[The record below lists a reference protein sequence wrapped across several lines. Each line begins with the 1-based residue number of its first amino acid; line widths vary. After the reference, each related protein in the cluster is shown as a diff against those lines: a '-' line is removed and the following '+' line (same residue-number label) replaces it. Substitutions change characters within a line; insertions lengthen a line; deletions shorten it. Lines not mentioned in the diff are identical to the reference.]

1 MEDESLTLNMSNSPM
16 NNIVGSDNHHQNHH
30 EEQQSPTNEQ
40 PTNNESKA
48 LVLVNSYN
56 SYSKWDSMTLFL
68 CSFEVHD
75 NVYYYPSRCECQIPY
90 SFVHLTNH
98 RINHLLSYI
107 ALSNTH
113 IFLVQSNELFH

>member
-1 MEDESLTLNMSNSPM
+1 MEDESLTLNMNNNPM
-16 NNIVGSDNHHQNHH
+16 NNIVGSDNHHQNLH

-56 SYSKWDSMTLFL
+56 SYSKWDLMTLFL
-68 CSFEVHD
+68 CSFEVYD
-75 NVYYYPSRCECQIPY
+75 NVYYYPCHCEFEIPY

-98 RINHLLSYI
+98 
-107 ALSNTH
+107 
-113 IFLVQSNELFH
+113 